1 MNIETQN
8 TLARNTARP
17 AQAGSSAIASISRL
31 DTAVRQIDVNASLP
45 SQAKSV
51 SSDPRVET
59 GQLKAAVLDIN
70 EYVQSIQRTLQFS
83 IDDETGTTVVKV
95 LDSSTQEV
103 IRQFPPEEVLALARH
118 LQASQEIQALDNSG
132 LILHARA

>member
-8 TLARNTARP
+8 TLARNSTEAVL
-17 AQAGSSAIASISRL
+17 ASAGASISRL
-31 DTAVRQIDVNASLP
+31 DTSERQI
-45 SQAKSV
+45 K
-51 SSDPRVET
+51 VET
-59 GQLKAAVLDIN
+59 GLSSQVKAESSESRVEASQLKAAVLDIN

-95 LDSSTQEV
+95 LDSETKEV

-118 LQASQEIQALDNSG
+118 LQESQEIQALDDSG
-132 LILHARA
+132 LILRARA

>member
-8 TLARNTARP
+8 TLARNTAGSAR
-17 AQAGSSAIASISRL
+17 AGSGAIASISRL
-31 DTAVRQIDVNASLP
+31 ETTDRQVNADAGLP
-45 SQAKSV
+45 SQAKAESG
-51 SSDPRVET
+51 VEA

-70 EYVQSIQRTLQFS
+70 EYVQTIQRTLQFS

-95 LDSSTQEV
+95 LDSETEEV

>member
-1 MNIETQN
+1 MR
-8 TLARNTARP
+8 ARSSPTFTYGPRSASRGARLR
-17 AQAGSSAIASISRL
+17 SASISRL
-31 DTAVRQIDVNASLP
+31 DTAERPIKVDASLA
-45 SQAKSV
+45 SQVKAE
-51 SSDPRVET
+51 SSELRVET
-59 GQLKAAVLDIN
+59 KELKAAVLDIN
-70 EYVQSIQRTLQFS
+70 EYVQSIQRTLRFS

-95 LDSSTQEV
+95 LNSETQEV

>member
-8 TLARNTARP
+8 TLARHSTKP
-17 AQAGSSAIASISRL
+17 ASAGVGAVASISRL
-31 DTAVRQIDVNASLP
+31 DTAERPIKVDASLA
-45 SQAKSV
+45 SQ
-51 SSDPRVET
+51 VET
-59 GQLKAAVLDIN
+59 KELKAAVLDIN

-83 IDDETGTTVVKV
+83 IDEETGTTVVKV
-95 LDSSTQEV
+95 LNSETQEV

>member
-8 TLARNTARP
+8 TLARNSNKP
-17 AQAGSSAIASISRL
+17 ASAGVGVVTSISRL
-31 DTAVRQIDVNASLP
+31 GTADRAIKVDASLA
-45 SQAKSV
+45 SQVKAE
-51 SSDPRVET
+51 SSESRVEAKE
-59 GQLKAAVLDIN
+59 LKAAVLDIN

-95 LDSSTQEV
+95 LNSETQEL

-118 LQASQEIQALDNSG
+118 LQESQETQGLDNSG